1 MKPLKNSIP
10 IRELQTLLRQWKS
23 KGLTESTLL
32 KVLELYL
39 GLPNYMNE
47 HGEYPEYF
55 IYDLSASLK
64 FRTAIMMLEAVRKS
78 GSFGL
83 KPGDNKLNISCFYS
97 PLWKQA
103 ETNSVDSVA
112 ISAANSAATLLQNMQ
127 RENIYNINKIS
138 PSEINP
144 QEEGK
149 KFFHEI
155 NIHPTEKAEVLE
167 PLIRYFQ
174 LQEAGV
180 PREEACI
187 DVVYLVNEL
196 LIPHFVAQEK
206 FLKMKHNGRLAW
218 LKNLLKSAHGK
229 ELMKRAAVSGRQR
242 RALKQQKEQT
252 ELILNNRPLSP
263 YEWTEPKS
271 GIRFYEDEL
280 EGRLMIP
287 ADAPPRPSDT
297 AFWNVIQKSWNS

>member
-127 RENIYNINKIS
+127 RENIYNI
-138 PSEINP
+138 
-144 QEEGK
+144 
-149 KFFHEI
+149 
-155 NIHPTEKAEVLE
+155 
-167 PLIRYFQ
+167 
-174 LQEAGV
+174 
-180 PREEACI
+180 
-187 DVVYLVNEL
+187 
-196 LIPHFVAQEK
+196 
-206 FLKMKHNGRLAW
+206 
-218 LKNLLKSAHGK
+218 
-229 ELMKRAAVSGRQR
+229 
-242 RALKQQKEQT
+242 
-252 ELILNNRPLSP
+252 
-263 YEWTEPKS
+263 
-271 GIRFYEDEL
+271 IRFL
-280 EGRLMIP
+280 LR
-287 ADAPPRPSDT
+287 R
-297 AFWNVIQKSWNS
+297 